1 MNETLQ
7 TILTRRSIR
16 AFKPDMLPRETIDAI
31 IEAGL
36 YAPSGMN
43 THALG
48 VGSCWIHRAAETFA
62 MPHWQELLTSLGL
75 TGDYEGIGNCVLGYA
90 ACDLPAAPA
99 RKEGRVFYAE

>member
-1 MNETLQ
+1 MNETMQ

-43 THALG
+43 TQG
-48 VGSCWIHRAAETFA
+48 VR
-62 MPHWQELLTSLGL
+62 L
-75 TGDYEGIGNCVLGYA
+75 V
-90 ACDLPAAPA
+90 DLW
-99 RKEGRVFYAE
+99 KMS